1 MRGSQTSMSAV
12 TAALQ
17 SEDEEDSDLDEDTVT
32 DSQSNADGPDNPRW
46 QLYNAVRSANGSQG
60 KNMSIIYYQKY
71 GIENLFKNINLGNLL
86 SDSFWKLPSKRYYPN
101 YYHEIRNPL
110 SLMQIGKKLKV
121 MY

>member
-60 KNMSIIYYQKY
+60 IKMLQKY
-71 GIENLFKNINLGNLL
+71 TFTNTKKENIF
-86 SDSFWKLPSKRYYPN
+86 
-101 YYHEIRNPL
+101 
-110 SLMQIGKKLKV
+110 
-121 MY
+121 

>member
-46 QLYNAVRSANGSQG
+46 QLYNAVRSATGSQG
-60 KNMSIIYYQKY
+60 NKFDIPI
-71 GIENLFKNINLGNLL
+71 LNINYY
-86 SDSFWKLPSKRYYPN
+86 KL
-101 YYHEIRNPL
+101 
-110 SLMQIGKKLKV
+110 Q
-121 MY
+121 

>member
-46 QLYNAVRSANGSQG
+46 QLYNAVRSATGLQG
-60 KNMSIIYYQKY
+60 NFLAITFQKC
-71 GIENLFKNINLGNLL
+71 IKLLINHLL
-86 SDSFWKLPSKRYYPN
+86 
-101 YYHEIRNPL
+101 
-110 SLMQIGKKLKV
+110 
-121 MY
+121 